1 MSFLKVK
8 SRVCSWILKQS
19 DFHLQCA
26 LVTLNAEA
34 GPVKSYFQF
43 VFGLICSRRKS
54 LLDEGSAEISFFLNY
69 FYFQLGS

>member
-19 DFHLQCA
+19 DFHLQYA

-43 VFGLICSRRKS
+43 VFGLIFSIRKS
-54 LLDEGSAEISFFLNY
+54 LLDCYSAEISFSY
-69 FYFQLGS
+69 HFYFQLGS

>member
-19 DFHLQCA
+19 DFHLQYA
-26 LVTLNAEA
+26 LVTIKAEA

-43 VFGLICSRRKS
+43 VFGLIFSRRKS
-54 LLDEGSAEISFFLNY
+54 LLD
-69 FYFQLGS
+69 